1 MVVKAQVHF
10 FGANTPHQLLLAP
23 MRLPEPCCW
32 KEDLEAAYAGLD
44 VLSTLVPPPMGNLP
58 WRNHI
63 RGGGDIDS
71 RDRLVHSKSGGT
83 TWMNSGQ
90 LQMMTALLLK
100 DGRYDA
106 SVAVISCTDIQM
118 IEGCFEILVARIF
131 WWTTRRHNPAKVRK
145 FTSVR

>member
-1 MVVKAQVHF
+1 M
-10 FGANTPHQLLLAP
+10 L
-23 MRLPEPCCW
+23 

-118 IEGCFEILVARIF
+118 IEGCFEILQ
-131 WWTTRRHNPAKVRK
+131 RHLSAKKYRNDLMEAK
-145 FTSVR
+145 RQELQKGCRG